1 MIRGPFLTLRHAG
14 LSMALGVCLALSP
27 ASAADPRLAPP
38 LVQLSATV
46 PASAQERSFTGVI
59 SARVQSNLGFRVP
72 GKVIARLVD
81 QGQEVRAGQP
91 LLRLDPKDLG
101 LAAAARENSV
111 AAARALAVQATAD
124 EARYRE
130 LLASGWATRQ
140 RYDQAK
146 SAKDSALAQL
156 AAAQAQSDLSRNEAE
171 YATLI
176 ADADGVIVET
186 LAEPGQVVQAGQ
198 TVIRLAQAGAREATV
213 ALPETLRPAI
223 GSPAT
228 AKPFGSSQPPSPARL
243 RQLSHAADPVS
254 RTFEARYALEGAAAE
269 APLGATITLR
279 IRSTDAADGMLAPL
293 GALFDNGAATGVWVY
308 DPSTETVSFRTVQVR
323 RLLAESAV
331 VEGLKPG
338 EKVVA
343 LGAHLLRAGDKARVG
358 AERAVQ

>member
-1 MIRGPFLTLRHAG
+1 MMSGASSSLRAA
-14 LSMALGVCLALSP
+14 ALCVAVVAAFP
-27 ASAADPRLAPP
+27 AAAEDPRLAPP
-38 LVQLSATV
+38 LVRLASAV
-46 PASAQERSFTGVI
+46 PATAPERAFTGVI

-91 LLRLDPKDLG
+91 LYRLDPKDLG

-146 SAKDSALAQL
+146 SAMDSALAQL
-156 AAAQAQSDLSRNEAE
+156 AAAQAQSDLSRNEAS
-171 YATLI
+171 YAVLT

-186 LAEPGQVVQAGQ
+186 LAEPGQVVSAGQ
-198 TVIRLAQAGAREATV
+198 TVIRLAQAGPREATV
-213 ALPETLRPAI
+213 SLPETLRPAI
-223 GSPAT
+223 GSLAT
-228 AKPFGSSQPPSPARL
+228 AKPFGSDLPPSPARL
-243 RQLSHAADPVS
+243 RQLSNAADPIS

-269 APLGATITLR
+269 APLGATVTLR
-279 IRSTDAADGMLAPL
+279 IRADAAAAGVLAPL
-293 GALFDNGAATGVWVY
+293 GALFDNGAATGVWVF
-308 DPSTETVSFRTVQVR
+308 DPASATVSFRTVQVR
-323 RLLAESAV
+323 RLTAENAA

-343 LGAHLLRAGDKARVG
+343 LGAHLLRAGDKVRVG
-358 AERAVQ
+358 AERTVQ